1 MPYTRKTKSKN
12 KRRTMKGGVRPRR
25 SSPRSPFS
33 TPPQIQGSPRS
44 PFSTPPQIQGS
55 PIFPFRNLS
64 SSSSSPSSSVFS
76 FSRSSSSSSPHS
88 VLSSRSGSPVH
99 SWTDLK
105 KVLENSN
112 PLINLNL
119 YHGNQLRNLLNDAL
133 QIAKTLTKKEK
144 ELIKNWVKIE
154 KKKPPP
160 VRSDGQITIWKN
172 FLHNFTNQIK

>member
-1 MPYTRKTKSKN
+1 MFVLEDHHQE
-12 KRRTMKGGVRPRR
+12 VRFPHLLK
-25 SSPRSPFS
+25 FK
-33 TPPQIQGSPRS
+33 GSPRS

-64 SSSSSPSSSVFS
+64 SSSSSSPSSSVFS

-88 VLSSRSGSPVH
+88 FLSSRSGSPVH

-119 YHGNQLRNLLNDAL
+119 YHGNQLKNLLNDAL

-144 ELIKNWVKIE
+144 
-154 KKKPPP
+154 
-160 VRSDGQITIWKN
+160 R
-172 FLHNFTNQIK
+172 TNQKLG